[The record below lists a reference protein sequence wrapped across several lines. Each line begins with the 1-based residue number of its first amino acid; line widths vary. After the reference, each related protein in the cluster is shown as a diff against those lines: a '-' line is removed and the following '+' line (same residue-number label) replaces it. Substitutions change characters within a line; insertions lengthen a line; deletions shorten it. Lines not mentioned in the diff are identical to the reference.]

1 MSASAVSQDVLQQH
15 PKRLDLLE
23 ATTLFDTNPAKQTR
37 NIDSDGQKM
46 MTVSSLVCEGMY
58 CMIGRGRVA
67 GIASALRE

>member
-1 MSASAVSQDVLQQH
+1 MAKENLASESMTHVDQMATGGHDGDAQQ
-15 PKRLDLLE
+15 
-23 ATTLFDTNPAKQTR
+23 AR
-37 NIDSDGQKM
+37 NVDSDGQKM